1 MLKNRVVMPPMTTDL
16 STRKGEVTDRLIEHY
31 ASRASDLGLLIVEHA
46 YITPRGRLSP
56 RQLGAHSDTQIPGLR
71 KLVHAIHEKDTP
83 LALQINH
90 AGSAAT
96 FEVCGQR
103 PLAPS
108 SVMHPTRGG
117 ELPKAMSREEIEG
130 VIRAFRIAARRVSE
144 AGFDAVEVHG
154 AHGFLL
160 SQFLSPLTNR
170 RQDEFGGSLENR
182 VRLHLRVIRMIKEE
196 LGVGFPVLF
205 RLGVE
210 DMLPGGLTLE
220 EGVLAAEMIA
230 DEGVDLFDVSGGLVG
245 SRPPKPVGPGFFVPQ
260 AAAVRAAVGVPVVGV
275 GGIRTSEEADDI
287 IMSGRVDLVAV
298 GRAILEDPKWAVM
311 AVSSVCNI

>member
-31 ASRASDLGLLIVEHA
+31 ASRARDLGLLIVEHA
-46 YITPRGRLSP
+46 YITPRGRLSL
-56 RQLGAHSDTQIPGLR
+56 RQLGAHSDTQILGLR

-83 LALQINH
+83 LALQIDH

-117 ELPKAMSREEIEG
+117 ELPKAMDKEEIEG
-130 VIRAFRIAARRVSE
+130 LIRGFRNAARRASE

-170 RQDEFGGSLENR
+170 RQDEYGGSLENR
-182 VRLHLRVIRMIKEE
+182 VRLHRRVIRMIKEE

-205 RLGVE
+205 RLGAE
-210 DMLPGGLTLE
+210 DMLPGGLKLE
-220 EGVLAAEMIA
+220 EGVKAAKMIA
-230 DEGVDLFDVSGGLVG
+230 DEGVDLFDVSGGLIG
-245 SRPPKPVGPGFFVPQ
+245 SRPPELMGPGFLVPQ

-275 GGIRTSEEADDI
+275 GGIKTPEQADALI
-287 IMSGRVDLVAV
+287 RSGCVDLVAV
-298 GRAILEDPKWAVM
+298 GRAILEDPKWAVK
-311 AVSSVCNI
+311 AVNRIWNI